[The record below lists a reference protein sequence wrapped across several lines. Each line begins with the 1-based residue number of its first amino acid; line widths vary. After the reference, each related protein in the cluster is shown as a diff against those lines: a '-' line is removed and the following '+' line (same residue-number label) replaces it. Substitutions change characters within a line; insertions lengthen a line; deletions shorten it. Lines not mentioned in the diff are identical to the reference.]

1 MTRKFEDVVVVHK
14 DDPNITARIK
24 KLMAFEQDVFSL
36 AEERGMATHEVFVA
50 ILGMSVKMAC
60 FEVSSKEEF
69 LKALGNMFDAAKR
82 TYLETAGET
91 AH

>member
-50 ILGMSVKMAC
+50 ILGMSVKMA
-60 FEVSSKEEF
+60 
-69 LKALGNMFDAAKR
+69 
-82 TYLETAGET
+82 
-91 AH
+91 